1 MGNTNNMII
10 ELRGR
15 ISSQGD
21 LFTGEVIVNGK
32 ESEHNLDKYFVE
44 EVIEKIIESVAIC
57 DGGGFLDVLKKNALT
72 IKFVDDLQTSKR
84 AKKILQT
91 C

>member
-1 MGNTNNMII
+1 MII

-15 ISSQGD
+15 MTSTGD

-32 ESEHNLDKYFVE
+32 ESEHPLDKYFVE
-44 EVIEKIIESVAIC
+44 EVIEKIIESVAVC
-57 DGGGFLDVLKKNALT
+57 DGEGFFNVLKKNALT

-84 AKKILQT
+84 AIKILRS